1 MSSSDF
7 IPLGIDISKKKIDC
21 ALMLGAKFKNKV
33 FANNPEGFVGLC
45 AWIDQHAQGAVHVC
59 MEATGIYWEAVA
71 VYLANAGHCVSVI
84 NPALAKA
91 HAQSLGLRSKTDAI
105 DARALADY
113 CRQRQPAL
121 WVAPSLSEQ
130 RLKALVLRLQG
141 LVAMRAEEKNRIES
155 ARDSVR
161 DSLDKHL
168 QWLDEEIKRIE
179 LQISQTLDDDPTLRG
194 KRELLSSIPG
204 LGERTLSVLLAYGL
218 GGERFETARQFV
230 AFAGLSVREYESG
243 SSIRTKPRLSKVGH
257 SRLRSALYMPAMVAL
272 YRTDWGRR
280 YRERLTGNGKP
291 AKVIIGAMMRKL
303 VHVAFGVLK
312 SGRKFD
318 PELHIACAG

>member
-1 MSSSDF
+1 MSTSHF
-7 IPLGIDISKKKIDC
+7 LPLGVDVSKKKIDC

-33 FANNPEGFVGLC
+33 FANTPEGFASLC
-45 AWIDQHAQGAVHVC
+45 AWIDQHAQDSVHAC
-59 MEATGIYWEAVA
+59 MEATGVYWEALA
-71 VYLANAGHCVSVI
+71 VHLANAGHRISVI

-113 CRQRQPAL
+113 CRQRQPEL
-121 WVAPSLSEQ
+121 WVAPTPSEQ
-130 RLKALVLRLQG
+130 RLRALVLRLQG

-161 DSLDKHL
+161 DSLNKHL

-179 LQISQTLDDDPTLRG
+179 QQISQTLDDDPSLRG
-194 KRELLSSIPG
+194 KRELLASIPG
-204 LGERTLSVLLAYGL
+204 LGERTLAILLAYGL
-218 GGERFETARQFV
+218 GCERFDKARQFV
-230 AFAGLSVREYESG
+230 AFAGLSVREHQSG
-243 SSIRTKPRLSKVGH
+243 SSVRARPRLSKVGH

-272 YRTDWGRR
+272 YRTAWGRR
-280 YRERLTGNGKP
+280 YRDRLADNGKP

-318 PELHIACAG
+318 PELHIA

>member
-1 MSSSDF
+1 MSTSDF
-7 IPLGIDISKKKIDC
+7 TPLGIDISKKKIDC

-33 FANNPEGFVGLC
+33 FANTPEGFIGLC
-45 AWIDQHAQGAVHVC
+45 VWIDQHAQGPVHAC

-71 VYLANAGHCVSVI
+71 VHLANTGHRVSVI

-113 CRQRQPAL
+113 CRQRQPAP
-121 WVAPSLSEQ
+121 WTAPSLSEQ

-168 QWLDEEIKRIE
+168 QWLDQEIKRIE
-179 LQISQTLDDDPTLRG
+179 QQISQTLNDDPTLRG
-194 KRELLSSIPG
+194 KRELLASIPG
-204 LGERTLSVLLAYGL
+204 LGERTLAILLAYGL
-218 GGERFETARQFV
+218 GQERFDKARQFV
-230 AFAGLSVREYESG
+230 AFAGLSVREHESG
-243 SSIRTKPRLSKVGH
+243 SSVRGKPRLSKVGH

-272 YRTDWGRR
+272 YKTDWGRR
-280 YRERLTGNGKP
+280 YRDRLADNGKP

-303 VHVAFGVLK
+303 IHVAFGVLK

-318 PELHIACAG
+318 PELHIACAR